1 MKYLICHFCILYRFN
16 LNPNVNLEE
25 LINHLP
31 DQVTGADLY
40 GMCHNAWLNSAK
52 RIIQQRIGK
61 LYFVY
66 CTMAQKN
73 EKLFN

>member
-1 MKYLICHFCILYRFN
+1 MYNFIILKRFKKNVFKIFNFFYRFN
-16 LNPNVNLEE
+16 LNSNINFEE

-61 LYFVY
+61 NCIY
-66 CTMAQKN
+66 
-73 EKLFN
+73 